1 MMVCQNLQEINHSN
15 ICYSLLIGDCK
26 EPPLQ
31 LHPDEIN
38 AEAALMQALA
48 ECEEDNGLDDGT
60 VEINSDDKLMG

>member
-15 ICYSLLIGDCK
+15 ICYSLLIGDHK